1 MNITETILN
10 EWKVREFP
18 EIFPREFN
26 IHKYIYSKLNKLVVL
41 SDYKDIPEIEAISEN
56 RFKLIKKIVDDEYEE

>member
-26 IHKYIYSKLNKLVVL
+26 IHKYIYSKLNKIVVL
-41 SDYKDIPEIEAISEN
+41 SGFRRVGKTYLLLIPLSNVQHFYKQ
-56 RFKLIKKIVDDEYEE
+56 